1 MFELN
6 DHQILHPS
14 QTTERN
20 STFKC
25 CVCECSENRKQM
37 CVGRNE
43 GQYAVRTGIV
53 KSPPKEIQE
62 FGRLLSP
69 IVINSSSLHPAPHAK
84 LVTDN
89 IQLCYYF
96 L

>member
-25 CVCECSENRKQM
+25 CVCECSGNRMQM
-37 CVGRNE
+37 SVGRNE
-43 GQYAVRTGIV
+43 GRCAVRTGIA
-53 KSPPKEIQE
+53 KSPPKETQE
-62 FGRLLSP
+62 FGKLLSP
-69 IVINSSSLHPAPHAK
+69 IVISSSSLHPAPHAK